1 MYQIKTDGEMVW
13 LEAEAFAQADRIMH
27 AFSTRHGG
35 KSSFPYTDLNLGL
48 HTGDDIAVV
57 RDNRK

>member
-13 LEAEAFAQADRIMH
+13 LEAEAFAQADRIKH

-35 KSSFPYTDLNLGL
+35 KS
-48 HTGDDIAVV
+48 
-57 RDNRK
+57 